1 MMVIGTAQ
9 HLTMRTTHVHVGVA
23 ADKQLA
29 SFF

>member
-9 HLTMRTTHVHVGVA
+9 HLTMRTTHVGVA